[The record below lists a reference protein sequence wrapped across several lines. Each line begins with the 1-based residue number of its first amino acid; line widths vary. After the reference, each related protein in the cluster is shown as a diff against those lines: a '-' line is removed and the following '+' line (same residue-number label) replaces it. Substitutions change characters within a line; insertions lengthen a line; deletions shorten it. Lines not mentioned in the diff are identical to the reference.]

1 MAKSYKEEGEE
12 VRCSRGKAKVEKRAE
27 EEEEEEE
34 RYGDGGIRGAKE
46 EKEVNRRTSFLA
58 FCRSIDR
65 WIDGRSRR

>member
-58 FCRSIDR
+58 FCRSID
-65 WIDGRSRR
+65 GRSRR